1 MDRVC
6 VIGAGS
12 SGIAACYA
20 LDARGMAFDCFETGS
35 AVGGNWRYDNDNG
48 MSSAYRSLH
57 AKSSKLGMQYA
68 SFPIPDTCPNYLS
81 HSEIARYLDDFVDH
95 FGLRCRI
102 QFGSEVVRA
111 EPAVNGR
118 WDVTVRRRETGAT
131 RTERYGAV
139 LVANGHHWDPRYPEP
154 GFPGADGFTGVQMH
168 SHSYRTP
175 QEFAGKRLLVL
186 GIGNSACDVAAD
198 CSQVADRTLLTMRRG
213 AHIVPRYLFGMPID
227 HLTRMRLGSRA
238 PLRAQAAAVSL
249 LVRLARGEVTKYGLP
264 APDRRMLCAPL
275 AVSDAL
281 ISRLDQGDIVV
292 KPTIDR
298 FSGDLVYFADGSA
311 ELVDV
316 VIYCT
321 GYKISF
327 PFLDRALIDGS
338 SGEMQLYR
346 RVVPPALPGLYF
358 IGLVQ
363 PIGAIMPVA
372 ELQSLWV
379 ADLLDGRA
387 RLPPPAAMRT
397 EIARYRESTIRRY
410 GPAARHKINVDF
422 MPYCREIAQERRAGA
437 RRASHAS
444 RRNSPGVAV
453 DSASGRA
460 S

>member
-154 GFPGADGFTGVQMH
+154 GFPGTDGFTGVQMH
-168 SHSYRTP
+168 
-175 QEFAGKRLLVL
+175 
-186 GIGNSACDVAAD
+186 
-198 CSQVADRTLLTMRRG
+198 
-213 AHIVPRYLFGMPID
+213 
-227 HLTRMRLGSRA
+227 
-238 PLRAQAAAVSL
+238 
-249 LVRLARGEVTKYGLP
+249 
-264 APDRRMLCAPL
+264 
-275 AVSDAL
+275 
-281 ISRLDQGDIVV
+281 
-292 KPTIDR
+292 
-298 FSGDLVYFADGSA
+298 
-311 ELVDV
+311 
-316 VIYCT
+316 
-321 GYKISF
+321 
-327 PFLDRALIDGS
+327 
-338 SGEMQLYR
+338 
-346 RVVPPALPGLYF
+346 
-358 IGLVQ
+358 
-363 PIGAIMPVA
+363 
-372 ELQSLWV
+372 
-379 ADLLDGRA
+379 
-387 RLPPPAAMRT
+387 
-397 EIARYRESTIRRY
+397 
-410 GPAARHKINVDF
+410 
-422 MPYCREIAQERRAGA
+422 
-437 RRASHAS
+437 
-444 RRNSPGVAV
+444 
-453 DSASGRA
+453 
-460 S
+460 